1 MAGLFVSSLWY
12 NIDMRKKS
20 DYILRLALIL
30 GDAAVLILSFAFA
43 YFMRVHLDPRPYMF
57 ESQLLEFT
65 LQIVW
70 LVPIMLVILAA
81 LGLYKKSIFLN
92 KSRLPEVGRLFL
104 AAVMSVAALIVYDYF
119 VDKNL
124 FPVRVIAVSAVVI
137 VFVFLLLERILVIFA
152 ARQIFK
158 KNYGVKKVLIIGNN
172 KNTEYLVD
180 FITSTPEYGYRL
192 AGVVASHKYIPS
204 DLKTHQYSSLKE
216 ALKKVKVDV
225 IFQTDER
232 DTEYVYKQAVNKHIL
247 YYFVP
252 SETELSSHFG
262 ELELVGN
269 TPAVL
274 VKLTPLSGGWAVVK
288 RAFDILFSIV
298 GLILAAIPML
308 IVWLILKISDFR
320 APAIYKSERL
330 TRYNRKFKCY
340 KFRSMKPEWSGM
352 TPEEAFIKMGKR
364 ELIKKYRKN
373 GDFLKNDP
381 RVTGF
386 GKFIRRTSLDELP
399 QLFNILKGD
408 ISLIGP
414 RALIPGELRDYGD
427 RSLIL
432 TVKSGLTGFAQVSG
446 RRNISFEERRALDI
460 YYVMNWS
467 LFLDMQIFFRTIA
480 AVFRGEGA
488 K

>member
-1 MAGLFVSSLWY
+1 
-12 NIDMRKKS
+12 MRKKS
-20 DYILRLALIL
+20 DHILRLALIL
-30 GDAAVLILSFAFA
+30 GDALMLILSFALA
-43 YFMRVHLDPRPYMF
+43 YFIRVHVDPRPYMF
-57 ESQLLEFT
+57 ESQLFEFT
-65 LQIVW
+65 LEIVW
-70 LVPIMLVILAA
+70 LVPIMIIILAA
-81 LGLYKKSIFLN
+81 LGLYKKSVFLN
-92 KSRLPEVGRLFL
+92 KSRLPEVGRVFL
-104 AAVMSVAALIVYDYF
+104 AAVLSVAALIVYDYF
-119 VDKNL
+119 VGENL
-124 FPVRVIAVSAVVI
+124 FPVRVIAVLAVVI
-137 VFVFLLLERILVIFA
+137 SFVLLMLERILVILV

-158 KNYGVKKVLIIGNN
+158 NNYGTKRVLIIGNN

-192 AGVVASHKYIPS
+192 AGIVAGKKYIPP
-204 DLKTHQYSSLKE
+204 DVRTQQFSSLKE
-216 ALKKVKVDV
+216 ALKHVKVDV
-225 IFQTDER
+225 IFQTDEKA
-232 DTEYVYKQAVNKHIL
+232 TEYVYKQAVQRHLL

-252 SETELSSHFG
+252 SETALSSHFG

-274 VKLTPLSGGWAVVK
+274 VKLTPLSGGWAVFK
-288 RAFDILFSIV
+288 RAFDILFSFVAI
-298 GLILAAIPML
+298 IIAAIPMT
-308 IVWLILKISDFR
+308 IVWLILKISNPT

-352 TPEEAFIKMGKR
+352 TPEEAFEKMGKP

-386 GKFIRRTSLDELP
+386 GRFIRRTSLDELP

-414 RALIPGELRDYGD
+414 RALIPGELKFYGD

-432 TVKSGLTGFAQVSG
+432 SVKSGLTGFAQVSG
-446 RRNISFEERRALDI
+446 RRDISFEERRALDI

-467 LFLDMQIFFRTIA
+467 VILDAQIFFRTIA

>member
-1 MAGLFVSSLWY
+1 MQ
-12 NIDMRKKS
+12 KKS
-20 DYILRLALIL
+20 DYILRLALLI
-30 GDAAVLILSFAFA
+30 GDGVMLILSLALS
-43 YFMRVHLDPRPYMF
+43 YFIRVHVDPRPYMF
-57 ESQLLEFT
+57 ESQLSEFT
-65 LQIVW
+65 LEIVW
-70 LVPIMLVILAA
+70 LVPIMWIILAA
-81 LGLYKKSIFLN
+81 LGLYKKSVFLN
-92 KSRLPEVGRLFL
+92 KSRLPEVGKVFL
-104 AAVMSVAALIVYDYF
+104 AAILSVAALIVYDFF
-119 VDKNL
+119 VGRNL
-124 FPVRVIAVSAVVI
+124 FPVRMIALLAVGISFVS
-137 VFVFLLLERILVIFA
+137 LMLERILIIFA

-158 KNYGVKKVLIIGNN
+158 KDYGVKKVLIIGNN
-172 KNTEYLVD
+172 RNTEYLVD
-180 FITSTPEYGYRL
+180 FITSTPESGYRL
-192 AGVVASHKYIPS
+192 VAVVANRRYIPN
-204 DLKTHQYSSLKE
+204 DVKTHQYSSLKE

-225 IFQTDER
+225 IFQTDEKG
-232 DTEYVYKQAVNKHIL
+232 TEYVYKQAIHRHLL

-252 SETELSSHFG
+252 SETALSSHFG
-262 ELELVGN
+262 ELELVGD

-274 VKLTPLSGGWAVVK
+274 VKLTPLSGGWAVIK
-288 RAFDILFSIV
+288 RMFDILFAMV
-298 GLILAAIPML
+298 GLVLAAIPML
-308 IVWLILKISDFR
+308 VIFLILKFSNFK

-373 GDFLKNDP
+373 GDFLKDDP
-381 RVTGF
+381 RITNF
-386 GKFIRRTSLDELP
+386 GRLIRRTSLDELP

-432 TVKSGLTGFAQVSG
+432 SVKSGLTGFAQVSG
-446 RRNISFEERRALDI
+446 RRDISFEERRALDI

-467 LFLDMQIFFRTIA
+467 LTLDMQIFFRTIA